1 MEKLDRKD
9 WMAVARSRAQR
20 GKFLTILMGIGLV
33 WLIGI
38 MAGLLLC
45 NEFSNLL
52 YWVLTSVL
60 VFIVGM
66 VVVTIYIEARTKK
79 IYDKIRKEE

>member
-1 MEKLDRKD
+1 MELDKHD
-9 WMAVARSRAQR
+9 LMAIARSRAQR
-20 GKFLTILMGIGLV
+20 GKFLTVLIAVGLV

-38 MAGLLLC
+38 MAGLILC
-45 NEFSNLL
+45 NEFASLL
-52 YWVLTSVL
+52 YWVLISVL

-66 VVVTIYIEARTKK
+66 VVVTVYIEARAKK